1 MILCSVFVESEWWWQ
16 WLEHGAA
23 AAGSWSTITVWSN
36 SQGSC
41 TLQYALTQGFLML
54 TNCVYI
60 NWTVIS
66 TSLCPVSGVWTLV
79 ELGHDQE
86 TDHPPQQLDKHVHWD
101 LIKFIELIQIHNKQ
115 ASGCLV
121 KLLIYQRQDLLLC
134 NSKNL
139 MKPVRLND
147 NMSEEATYD
156 WSPDNIQFYNDSS
169 HQDLFQIF
177 PYFTKLSNTTDQC
190 I

>member
-101 LIKFIELIQIHNKQ
+101 LIKFIELIQTQQTSFRLFGKMAH
-115 ASGCLV
+115 L
-121 KLLIYQRQDLLLC
+121 
-134 NSKNL
+134 SKIGYFI
-139 MKPVRLND
+139 VQQQESD
-147 NMSEEATYD
+147 ETMSEEATYD
-156 WSPDNIQFYNDSS
+156 WSPDSNIQF
-169 HQDLFQIF
+169 
-177 PYFTKLSNTTDQC
+177 
-190 I
+190 